1 MSDISSRL
9 EENANRLQANLENWE
24 TGVLRRIGQRIKK
37 VGKMTPAE
45 VKQLNNIV
53 DVKRDL
59 DAVTKELARVTGLN
73 IRQVMQMYD
82 EALTAH
88 HIANK
93 PLYDY
98 RGKLFTDFAEN
109 TAAQSIAYAYAKTTA
124 QSMINLSKTKAL
136 GITNASGRFIGL
148 DKAYTDALDKAV
160 MQVASGATDFNTAM
174 RDTIKSIGGSGIRV
188 NYGGGI
194 TRQIDTAVRQSV
206 LWGAKQASVAYNEM
220 IGEELRCDGIEID
233 WHSNPRPSHEF
244 MQGKQYS
251 LNGKKTVN
259 GKTYEDATPA
269 LRALEDYGCLHF
281 KTPIIC
287 GVSEPAF
294 TEKELAELN
303 RKNAR
308 TFTID
313 GRTQNGY
320 EWKQDMRRLEA
331 ETRKQRNIRTIAEA
345 SGDKELV
352 RQCDDRIKLINKKY
366 AQISKA
372 TGIKTDTQ
380 RMGITRGAVPT
391 NNSMEQHFKGVVKD
405 KSQGIDITW
414 RKASIHAEKLTNTNN
429 GVYVTDKVKLKP
441 KQQRMID
448 KNITEALEC
457 MDIQGDSLLP
467 RFVIVDSSEISNGAI
482 AAYSA
487 TENVLKIVSDLGIT
501 SKIPILQADGVL
513 PDNPLSTYIHELFH
527 WQDAQ
532 EYIKVF
538 GSISKYNYGDYIEF
552 INQKAKKYVD
562 KLIRNG
568 YNIEGISTYAE
579 SNFDFG
585 HMDEVYTEY
594 RTLMKLGGALK

>member
-1 MSDISSRL
+1 MSDISPRL
-9 EENANRLQANLENWE
+9 EESANLLQANLEGWE
-24 TGVLRRIGQRIKK
+24 TDVLRRIGQRIKK
-37 VGKMTPAE
+37 IGKMTPAE
-45 VKQLNNIV
+45 VKQLNNIA

-59 DAVTKELARVTGLN
+59 ETVTKELARVTGLN
-73 IRQVMQMYD
+73 IRQVKQMYG
-82 EALTAH
+82 EALTVH

-98 RGKLFTDFAEN
+98 RGKIFTDFAEN
-109 TAAQSIAYAYAKTTA
+109 TAAQSIVYAYAKATA

-174 RDTIKSIGGSGIRV
+174 RDTVKSLGGSGIRV

-194 TRQIDTAVRQSV
+194 TRQLDTAVRQSI

-220 IGEELRCDGIEID
+220 IGEELGCDGIEID

-259 GKTYEDATPA
+259 GKTYEDAAPA

-287 GVSEPAF
+287 GVSEPRL
-294 TEKELAELN
+294 TQEELAELN

-308 TFTID
+308 TFTVD
-313 GRTQNGY
+313 GRTQSGY

-331 ETRKQRNIRTIAEA
+331 ETRRQRNIRTVAEA

-352 RQCDDRIKLINKKY
+352 RQCDERIKLVNKKY

-380 RMGITRGAVPT
+380 RMGIMRGATPT
-391 NNSMEQHFKGVVKD
+391 NNSIEQNFKGVAKD

-429 GVYVTDKVKLKP
+429 GVYVTDKVNLKP
-441 KQQRMID
+441 KQQHMID

-457 MDIQGDSLLP
+457 MGIQGDSLLP

-487 TENVLKIVSDLGIT
+487 TENVLKIVRDLGIA
-501 SKIPILQADGVL
+501 KQIPILQADGVL

-538 GSISKYNYGDYIEF
+538 GQITKGNYADYIDF
-552 INQKAKKYVD
+552 TNQKAKKYVD
-562 KLIRNG
+562 RLERSG
-568 YNIEGISTYAE
+568 YNINDISTYVKKNNE
-579 SNFDFG
+579 SGNFD
-585 HMDEVYTEY
+585 EIYTEY
-594 RTLMKLGGALK
+594 RTLLKLKGG

>member
-9 EENANRLQANLENWE
+9 EESANLLQANLEGWE
-24 TGVLRRIGQRIKK
+24 TDVLRRIGQRIKK
-37 VGKMTPAE
+37 IGKMTPAE
-45 VKQLNNIV
+45 VKQLNNIA
-53 DVKRDL
+53 DAKRDL
-59 DAVTKELARVTGLN
+59 EAVTKELARVTGLN
-73 IRQVMQMYD
+73 IRQVKQMYG

-174 RDTIKSIGGSGIRV
+174 RDTIKSLGGSGIRV

-194 TRQIDTAVRQSV
+194 TRQLDTAVRQSI

-220 IGEELRCDGIEID
+220 IGEELGCDGIEID

-259 GKTYEDATPA
+259 GKTYEDAAPA

-287 GVSEPAF
+287 GVSEPRL
-294 TEKELAELN
+294 TQEELAELN

-308 TFTID
+308 TFTVD
-313 GRTQNGY
+313 GRTQSGY

-331 ETRKQRNIRTIAEA
+331 ETRKQRNIRTVAEA

-352 RQCDDRIKLINKKY
+352 WQCDERIKLVNKKY
-366 AQISKA
+366 AQIAKA

-380 RMGITRGAVPT
+380 RMGITRGATPT
-391 NNSMEQHFKGVVKD
+391 NNSIEQNFKGVAKD

-429 GVYVTDKVKLKP
+429 GIYVTDKVKLKP
-441 KQQRMID
+441 KQQHMID
-448 KNITEALEC
+448 KNITDALEC
-457 MDIQGDSLLP
+457 MGIQGDSLLP
-467 RFVIVDSSEISNGAI
+467 KFVIVDSTEISNGAI

-487 TENVLKIVSDLGIT
+487 TENVLKIVRDLGIT
-501 SKIPILQADGVL
+501 KQIPILQADGVL

-538 GSISKYNYGDYIEF
+538 GQITKGNYADYIDF
-552 INQKAKKYVD
+552 TNQKAKKYVD
-562 KLIRNG
+562 RLERSG
-568 YNIEGISTYAE
+568 YNINDISAYVKKNNE
-579 SNFDFG
+579 SGNFN
-585 HMDEVYTEY
+585 EIYTEY
-594 RTLMKLGGALK
+594 RTLLKLKGG